1 MEAPSLQES
10 ASPAERPVDD
20 FAQRQVAALLENIE
34 SVFFGKR
41 DVVKLCIAGL
51 LARGHLLIE
60 DVPGIG
66 KTTLAQGLAHSL
78 DSSFN
83 RIQFTSDMLPS
94 DIIGV
99 SILEPNTNAFEFRP
113 GPIFASIVLADEIN
127 RTPPKTQSALLE
139 AMSEAHVTSDGKTK
153 ALPNPFMVLAT
164 QNPIEY
170 EGTYM
175 LPEAQLDR
183 FLLRVEIGYP
193 DGEAELRIMCRP
205 DGSSVLD
212 DLKPVLSSE
221 EVVRLQDYT
230 RAVHVDDSVAEYML
244 SIVRATREHD
254 YIQLGASPRGSLALY
269 EACQAIA
276 VVGGRDFVTPG
287 DVKRMAV
294 PVMSHRIL
302 IKSRGSTPTAPAL
315 ERSRIVG
322 EILNAVPVPV

>member
-1 MEAPSLQES
+1 M
-10 ASPAERPVDD
+10 ERPANDL
-20 FAQRQVAALLENIE
+20 AQQQVAALLENIE

-41 DVVKLCIAGL
+41 EVIKLCIAGL
-51 LARGHLLIE
+51 LARGHILIE

-78 DSSFN
+78 DSSFS

-99 SILEPNTNAFEFRP
+99 SILDPKTNAFEFRP

-139 AMSEAHVTSDGKTK
+139 AMSESRVTSDGKSRP
-153 ALPNPFMVLAT
+153 LPRPFMVLAT

-193 DGEAELRIMCRP
+193 DGDAELRIMRRP
-205 DGSSVLD
+205 DGMDALD
-212 DLKPVLSSE
+212 NVKPVLTSDE
-221 EVVRLQDYT
+221 IVGLQDYA
-230 RAVHVDDSVAEYML
+230 RAIHVDDTVAAFML
-244 SIVRATREHD
+244 SITRATREHD
-254 YIQLGASPRGSLALY
+254 LIQLGASPRGSLALY

-276 VVGGRDFVTPG
+276 LVEGRDFVTPG
-287 DVKRMAV
+287 DVKKMAI

-302 IKSRGSTPTAPAL
+302 IKSRGGNPAASAL
-315 ERSRIVG
+315 ERSRIVA
-322 EILNAVPVPV
+322 EVVNAVPVPV